1 MVVAANFTQQIRQ
14 NPWAASTVWAQNQ
27 MKIAFWRVTWELLE
41 RVKCVSPM
49 HSVWQAEAL
58 CLDDRYEKLIS
69 QFSEGVL
76 KPKIE
81 TRCATKKSSVY
92 YKVLWNSP
100 REASKQKQPCLLATC
115 KTKQGTAWL
124 ASDRAGF
131 GLYSEKGRLEKIW
144 NNPGIF
150 GDPETPLF
158 STEWLPD
165 FSSPLDLLSANVQ
178 QLRHAGALFC
188 LSCPA
193 TA

>member
-14 NPWAASTVWAQNQ
+14 NPWATSTVWARQQ

-100 REASKQKQPCLLATC
+100 REASKQKQPCLLVTC

-124 ASDRAGF
+124 ASDGAGF
-131 GLYSEKGRLEKIW
+131 GLCSEKGRLEKIW

-150 GDPETPLF
+150 GDPETPFF
-158 STEWLPD
+158 STERLPD

-178 QLRHAGALFC
+178 QLWHAGALFC
-188 LSCPA
+188 LSYPA